1 MKAPERQTQQLRRHY
16 SREER
21 RGWLCG
27 YLFIAPLLVGL
38 LIFYIIPF
46 IQSVCYS
53 FTDIDSFNNAT
64 FIGLANY
71 KQMFSDPEMWSS
83 FGNTLLWVVV
93 TVPIGILI
101 SLFIATLL
109 NMNIK
114 GKSGYR
120 TFYFLPVVTM
130 PAAIAMVWK
139 WIYNGQFGVLNQILG
154 IFGVPAHDWV
164 TDPSIAF
171 WMVMVV
177 GIWSS
182 VGYNMV
188 ILLAGMQGISSSY
201 YEVAAIEGANVGQQF
216 FKVTLPLLTP
226 TLFFVLPTSII
237 SGFQVFDIIY
247 MMIGKGSPAYEATQ
261 TILMLYYRNAF
272 DYSYKGYASAIAVFL
287 FVVIL
292 IITVIQM
299 KLQKKWVNY

>member
-1 MKAPERQTQQLRRHY
+1 
-16 SREER
+16 
-21 RGWLCG
+21 
-27 YLFIAPLLVGL
+27 
-38 LIFYIIPF
+38 
-46 IQSVCYS
+46 
-53 FTDIDSFNNAT
+53 
-64 FIGLANY
+64 
-71 KQMFSDPEMWSS
+71 
-83 FGNTLLWVVV
+83 
-93 TVPIGILI
+93 
-101 SLFIATLL
+101 
-109 NMNIK
+109 
-114 GKSGYR
+114 
-120 TFYFLPVVTM
+120 M

-154 IFGVPAHDWV
+154 VFGLPARDWV

-171 WMVMVV
+171 WMVMIV

-226 TLFFVLPTSII
+226 TLFFVLLTSII